1 MVNDTIMID
10 INVGS
15 QIRLPLI
22 LPPAHAIGNIYPDVH
37 ILVLEF
43 IVRHSKYTKYHDIL

>member
-1 MVNDTIMID
+1 MMID
-10 INVGS
+10 INVGLH
-15 QIRLPLI
+15 IRLPLI
-22 LPPAHAIGNIYPDVH
+22 FSPAHATGNIYPDVH